1 MEKIDTNINTIID
14 KIKKMNGNSCDIT
27 TRIFKLKNTNVA
39 YIYLESVSSDDK
51 ISDFLS
57 RSISTDIKY
66 KKINIFE
73 NIFNYLTNTIPSSKM
88 QVIETYEDLF
98 YFLASGFTC
107 IIIDG
112 YNKAITFETK
122 ASLDRGVTEST
133 SEQIV
138 RGPKDS
144 FTENHMINVGLIR
157 KRIKDPNLFITE
169 KIVGRRTKTK
179 VSLAY
184 INDIVKEEHI
194 KQIKNILNNID
205 VDGVLDAGNIRE
217 YLNRN
222 QKSSFPKILSTERPD
237 IACSSLLD
245 GKIVLMV
252 ENSPIMLIMP
262 TVLVDFIHS
271 PEDYYQNPIN
281 VSITR
286 ILRFISF
293 FLTILTP
300 AIYIALIT
308 FNHEI
313 IPDKLLVS
321 LNTQRQGVPFPTAIE
336 IIILSITFEILRES
350 DIRLPN
356 SMGTAVS
363 IVGALVLGDAA
374 VAAGIVSPITVIVVA
389 FTSISGLLFSDIDM
403 VNGIRVW
410 RALFILMSALMGLI
424 GIVIAGL
431 ILLIHLCSLE
441 SLGTPY
447 LAPFSPFNMQSQKN
461 SLLLFPKYKIKLRD
475 KYLNIKDATKVGGHD
490 EK

>member
-1 MEKIDTNINTIID
+1 MEKLDNNINIVIS
-14 KIKKMNGNSCDIT
+14 KINKMNGNSCDIT
-27 TRIFKLKNTNVA
+27 TRTFKLNKTNIA
-39 YIYLESVSSDDK
+39 YLYLESVSSDDK
-51 ISDFLS
+51 ISDFIS
-57 RSISTDIKY
+57 RSISADIKN

-73 NIFNYLTNTIPSSKM
+73 NLFKYLTNTIPNSKM
-88 QVIETYEDLF
+88 KIIETYEDLF
-98 YFLASGFTC
+98 FFMASGFTC
-107 IIIDG
+107 LIVDG

-122 ASLDRGVTEST
+122 ATLDRGVTESS
-133 SEQIV
+133 SEQII

-157 KRIKDPNLFITE
+157 KRIKDPNLWITE
-169 KIVGRRTKTK
+169 KTVGRRTKTK

-194 KQIKNILNNID
+194 KQIEDILDNID
-205 VDGVLDAGNIRE
+205 VDGILDSGYIRE
-217 YLNRN
+217 YLSRN
-222 QKSSFPKILSTERPD
+222 QKSSFPKMLSTERPD
-237 IACSSLLD
+237 IACMALLD

-252 ENSPIMLIMP
+252 ENSPVMLIMP
-262 TVLVDFIHS
+262 TVLVDFLHS
-271 PEDYYQNPIN
+271 PEDYYQKPIN

-286 ILRFISF
+286 IMRFISF

-336 IIILSITFEILRES
+336 IIILSVTFEILRES

-356 SMGTAVS
+356 SMGSAVS

-403 VNGIRVW
+403 VNGIRLW
-410 RALFILMSALMGLI
+410 RGLFILMSTLMGLI
-424 GIVIAGL
+424 GIVVAGL

-447 LAPFSPFNMQSQKN
+447 LAPFSPFNTQSQKN
-461 SLLLFPKYKIKLRD
+461 SIVLFPKYAIKLRN
-475 KYLNIKDATKVGGHD
+475 KYLNIKDDTRIGGYD

>member
-1 MEKIDTNINTIID
+1 
-14 KIKKMNGNSCDIT
+14 
-27 TRIFKLKNTNVA
+27 
-39 YIYLESVSSDDK
+39 
-51 ISDFLS
+51 
-57 RSISTDIKY
+57 
-66 KKINIFE
+66 
-73 NIFNYLTNTIPSSKM
+73 M
-88 QVIETYEDLF
+88 QIIETYEDFF

-107 IIIDG
+107 IIVDS

-122 ASLDRGVTEST
+122 ATLDRGVTEST

-144 FTENHMINVGLIR
+144 FTENYMINVGLIR
-157 KRIKDPNLFITE
+157 KRIKDPNLWITE
-169 KIVGRRTKTK
+169 KLIGRRTKTK

-194 KQIKNILNNID
+194 KQIKNILDNID
-205 VDGVLDAGNIRE
+205 VDGILDAGNIRE

-286 ILRFISF
+286 ILRLISF

-336 IIILSITFEILRES
+336 ILILSITFEILRES

-389 FTSISGLLFSDIDM
+389 FTSISGLIFSDIDM

-410 RALFILMSALMGLI
+410 RTLFILMSALMGLI

-461 SLLLFPKYKIKLRD
+461 SLLLFPKYSIKLRD
-475 KYLNIKDATKVGGHD
+475 KYLNIKDATKVGGYN

>member
-1 MEKIDTNINTIID
+1 MQKLDNKINLIID

-27 TRIFKLKNTNVA
+27 TRTFKLKNANVA

-57 RSISTDIKY
+57 RSISSDIKY

-112 YNKAITFETK
+112 YNKTITFETK
-122 ASLDRGVTEST
+122 ATLDRGVTEST

-144 FTENHMINVGLIR
+144 FTENYMINVGLIR

-169 KIVGRRTKTK
+169 KIVGKRTKTK

-194 KQIKNILNNID
+194 KQIENIIDNID

-217 YLNRN
+217 YLSKN

-237 IACSSLLD
+237 IVCSSLLD

-410 RALFILMSALMGLI
+410 RALFIIMSALMGLI

-461 SLLLFPKYKIKLRD
+461 SLLLFPKYSIKLRD
-475 KYLNIKDATKVGGHD
+475 KYLNIKDATKVGGHN